1 MLGLGSSI
9 VHGSPGV
16 YVLIDTY
23 TSDFTGGAGDDS
35 STWSAYSN
43 EGDAP
48 TFTTNTD
55 SIGGENDWLKVEF
68 NSNQTVASGIQSTLD
83 SRTWETGDKLMYSYK
98 IYIAGDWETTDEV
111 GLNQVWAQSVTRT
124 HDQLTS
130 MTSGTISHVVQT
142 IGNSYQWARPRIPQD
157 TVVGVSG
164 VAYIQGATSGYASR
178 LAIYNA
184 AAGEEPQDGATM
196 HIKDLEIKTY
206 RRFG

>member
-9 VHGSPGV
+9 VHGSPGS

-35 STWSAYSN
+35 STWSAHSN

-68 NSNQTVASGIQSTLD
+68 NANQTSPSGVQSTLD
-83 SRTWETGDKLMYSYK
+83 GRTWENGDRLEYSYK
-98 IYIAGDWETTDEV
+98 IYIAGDWETAGEV
-111 GLNQVWAQSVTRT
+111 GLNQIWAALTTSA

-130 MTSGTISHVVQT
+130 MTSGTINHGFVS
-142 IGNSYQWARPRIPQD
+142 SYQWARPRIPQD

-164 VAYIQGATSGYASR
+164 VAHIQGTVSSYDSHFR
-178 LAIYNA
+178 IYNA
-184 AAGEEPQDGATM
+184 FTSGEPQDGATM
-196 HIKDLEIKTY
+196 YIKDFEIKTY